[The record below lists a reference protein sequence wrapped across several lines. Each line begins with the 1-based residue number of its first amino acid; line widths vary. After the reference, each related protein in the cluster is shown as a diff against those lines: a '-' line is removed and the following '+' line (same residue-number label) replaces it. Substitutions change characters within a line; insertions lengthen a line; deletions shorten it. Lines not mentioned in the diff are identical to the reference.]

1 MYLKSH
7 GEFQQFLGIAY
18 GSALELETQLTIC
31 TETGLLKENESVE
44 ANSLLQEVLKMLNS
58 MTSRR

>member
-31 TETGLLKENESVE
+31 TETGL
-44 ANSLLQEVLKMLNS
+44 
-58 MTSRR
+58 